1 MYNKI
6 CTDNDIIKDDT
17 QVETDNVNNIS
28 QDEQITIFAEI
39 IIELLLNNN
48 NPNEIRL
55 K

>member
-28 QDEQITIFAEI
+28 QDEQITIFSEI